1 MTIRKA
7 DQSSSSSSSSYSQS
21 KGMKRLSFQ
30 SLKIATSIQDLINL
44 GVVTAEKR
52 PNLKTRMKINK
63 KKRLMNS

>member
-7 DQSSSSSSSSYSQS
+7 DRSLLPPSYSQS

-30 SLKIATSIQDLINL
+30 SLKIVTSLQDLINL

-52 PNLKTRMKINK
+52 PNLKTRMKINS